1 MSGAHTY
8 RLNIESR
15 HHNRERKVTS
25 RPNREAPKSEGHT
38 TDIPQIYSAHSQSA
52 NPLSR
57 EEKPSPAEMKVWL
70 NLDLRCEI
78 KSYAFDSLRWK
89 KKWKVAMY
97 QLSKVFA
104 HGSFLTFVYPDGTEQ
119 HILKRWWPHT
129 RQHDK
134 APKIWLKVGTTYERN
149 SREHERQV
157 DRIVGNHS
165 YEYAELCLSVST
177 PEGRRCSGL
186 RNELHGRTYNNKRG
200 NNLTWFLS
208 SNFFTSMNGE

>member
-1 MSGAHTY
+1 MY
-8 RLNIESR
+8 DKI
-15 HHNRERKVTS
+15 
-25 RPNREAPKSEGHT
+25 
-38 TDIPQIYSAHSQSA
+38 
-52 NPLSR
+52 
-57 EEKPSPAEMKVWL
+57 
-70 NLDLRCEI
+70 LR
-78 KSYAFDSLRWK
+78 FRSLRWK

-97 QLSKVFA
+97 QLSKVF
-104 HGSFLTFVYPDGTEQ
+104 GSFLTFVYPDGTEQ

-129 RQHDK
+129 RQHDN